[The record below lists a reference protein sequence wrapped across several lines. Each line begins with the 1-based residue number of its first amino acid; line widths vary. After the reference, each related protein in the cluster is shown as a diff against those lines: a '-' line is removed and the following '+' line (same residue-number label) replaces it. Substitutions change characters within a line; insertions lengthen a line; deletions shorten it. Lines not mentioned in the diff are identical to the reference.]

1 MDDFCRRC
9 LCTLFIC
16 AICAQHLDFI
26 DFVCHGL
33 RADFMAKELNLAL
46 EKARFALC

>member
-9 LCTLFIC
+9 LCTLLIC
-16 AICAQHLDFI
+16 AVCAQHLDFI